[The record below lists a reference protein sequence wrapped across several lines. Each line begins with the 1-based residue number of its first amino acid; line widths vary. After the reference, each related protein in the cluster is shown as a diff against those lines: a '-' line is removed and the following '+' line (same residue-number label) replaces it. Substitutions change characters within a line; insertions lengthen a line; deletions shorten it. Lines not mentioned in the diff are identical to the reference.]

1 MPVHLARNMHNKR
14 IGSFVSFSLL
24 VFFVFLLV
32 EKYAL
37 SPIFL
42 ASTFVLCAMD
52 MSVLHYYVLSVQ
64 IHLHSVF
71 FWYD

>member
-24 VFFVFLLV
+24 VFFF

-42 ASTFVLCAMD
+42 ASIFVLCVMD